1 MIRRQ
6 WIYFF
11 IVIVIAALI
20 PVFFGVYWISLILQI
35 LIYGLLAL
43 SVDLLIGHTGLVPL
57 GHAAFFATAAYTTA
71 ILQVRHDMPCIIAGP
86 AGVLAAVLLALIF
99 ALSVRTKG
107 VYFMLVTLAMGHIIW
122 GLATTWVAFTGGD
135 NGIANVP
142 LPVVGPF
149 KVSSLKEFYYVVAV
163 VITLCLLG
171 YRILIQSPFGLTL
184 RGIRESD
191 SRMDSLGYH
200 VAAHK
205 YAAFVMSG
213 FLAGIAGVLYIYFNR
228 FISPDAAWLH
238 VSFDAMFM
246 TIVGGSGT
254 IVGPF
259 IGSFIVH
266 TLKNVVGTYT
276 GQWLLIMGLVFIA
289 TVLWAPYGIIGLVEQ
304 VRKSDE
310 NSGEPRTDVDGNRSE
325 GD

>member
-1 MIRRQ
+1 MIQRQ
-6 WIYFF
+6 WIMLL
-11 IVIVIAALI
+11 IVIVSAALI
-20 PVFFGVYWISLILQI
+20 PAFFGVYWISLILQI

-71 ILQVRHDMPCIIAGP
+71 ILQVRHDLPSIIAGP
-86 AGVLAAVLLALIF
+86 AGILAAVALALIF

-122 GLATTWVAFTGGD
+122 GLATTWVTFTGGD
-135 NGIANVP
+135 NGITNVP
-142 LPVVGPF
+142 LPTLGPF
-149 KVSSLKEFYYVVAV
+149 AVSSLKEFYYVVVVVVAV
-163 VITLCLLG
+163 CLIG

-259 IGSFIVH
+259 IGSIIVH
-266 TLKNVVGTYT
+266 ILKNVVGTYT

-289 TVLWAPYGIIGLVEQ
+289 TVMWAPYGIIGLIGQ
-304 VRKSDE
+304 LGKSDK
-310 NSGEPRTDVDGNRSE
+310 NSAKSEMDVKVDPVEGE
-325 GD
+325 

>member
-1 MIRRQ
+1 MIQRQ
-6 WIYFF
+6 WIYLS

-20 PVFFGVYWISLILQI
+20 PVFFGTYWISLILQI

-86 AGVLAAVLLALIF
+86 AGVLAAVLLAVIF

-122 GLATTWVAFTGGD
+122 GLATTWVSFTGGD
-135 NGIANVP
+135 NGITNVP
-142 LPVVGPF
+142 LPMVGPF
-149 KVSSLKEFYYVVAV
+149 EVSSLKEFYYVVAV
-163 VITLCLLG
+163 VVTLCLMG

-200 VAAHK
+200 IAAHK

-254 IVGPF
+254 IAGPF

-289 TVLWAPYGIIGLVEQ
+289 TVLWAPYGIIGLIKYL
-304 VRKSDE
+304 RKSDQK
-310 NSGEPRTDVDGNRSE
+310 SVEPRTDVDEEPAE
-325 GD
+325 GE

>member
-1 MIRRQ
+1 
-6 WIYFF
+6 
-11 IVIVIAALI
+11 
-20 PVFFGVYWISLILQI
+20 
-35 LIYGLLAL
+35 
-43 SVDLLIGHTGLVPL
+43 
-57 GHAAFFATAAYTTA
+57 
-71 ILQVRHDMPCIIAGP
+71 
-86 AGVLAAVLLALIF
+86 
-99 ALSVRTKG
+99 
-107 VYFMLVTLAMGHIIW
+107 MLVTLAMGHIIW
-122 GLATTWVAFTGGD
+122 GLATTWVSFTGGD
-135 NGIANVP
+135 NGITNVP
-142 LPVVGPF
+142 LPMVGPF
-149 KVSSLKEFYYVVAV
+149 EVSSLKEFYYVVAV
-163 VITLCLLG
+163 VVTLCLLG

-228 FISPDAAWLH
+228 FISPDVAWLH

-289 TVLWAPYGIIGLVEQ
+289 TVLWAPYGIIGLIKHL
-304 VRKSDE
+304 RKSDQK
-310 NSGEPRTDVDGNRSE
+310 SVEPRTGVDEKPAE
-325 GD
+325 GE

>member
-20 PVFFGVYWISLILQI
+20 PVFFGTYWISLILQI

-71 ILQVRHDMPCIIAGP
+71 ILQVQHDMPCIIAGP

-122 GLATTWVAFTGGD
+122 GLATTWVSFTGGD

-149 KVSSLKEFYYVVAV
+149 EVSSLKEFYYVVAV

-289 TVLWAPYGIIGLVEQ
+289 TVLWAPYGIIGLIEQ
-304 VRKSDE
+304 VRKSDDS
-310 NSGEPRTDVDGNRSE
+310 SGEPRTDVDGKRSE

>member
-1 MIRRQ
+1 MIQRQ

-20 PVFFGVYWISLILQI
+20 PVFFGAYWISLILQI

-122 GLATTWVAFTGGD
+122 GLATTWVSFTGGD
-135 NGIANVP
+135 NGITNVP

-149 KVSSLKEFYYVVAV
+149 EVSSLKEFYYVVAV
-163 VITLCLLG
+163 VVALCLLG
-171 YRILIQSPFGLTL
+171 YRILVLSPFGLTL

-205 YAAFVMSG
+205 YAAFVMSW

-289 TVLWAPYGIIGLVEQ
+289 TVLWAPYGIIGLIKQ

-310 NSGEPRTDVDGNRSE
+310 NTGEPRTDIDGNRSE
-325 GD
+325 GG